1 VNAQTTTESVEGA
14 VRRAFRDHESVL
26 AQVLLEDLRVLQKID
41 ERVIPHLV
49 EATRQARQIFVGGK
63 GRSGLV
69 ARCFAMRLMHMGLA
83 SYVLDETIT
92 PATHRDDLLVV
103 FSASGETEDACV
115 AAEKAG
121 KLGAKVVAITTNPD
135 SRLGKRATM
144 KIVLPA
150 QSKRTPRRDGR
161 TAQYAGSAFEQSA
174 LLFSDAVIL
183 EAMREWNMRPQ
194 ELATR
199 HANLD

>member
-1 VNAQTTTESVEGA
+1 MTALTTAESPEDV

-26 AQVLLEDLRVLQKID
+26 AQVLLEDLRILQKID
-41 ERVIPHLV
+41 ECTIPQLV
-49 EATRQARQIFVGGK
+49 QMTREAPQIFVGGK

-92 PATHRDDLLVV
+92 PATQRDDLLVV

-115 AAEKAG
+115 AAERG
-121 KLGAKVVAITTNPD
+121 RELGAKVVAVTTNPD
-135 SRLGKRATM
+135 SRLGKSATM
-144 KIVLPA
+144 KIVLSA
-150 QSKRTPRRDGR
+150 QHKRSPTKDGR
-161 TAQYAGSAFEQSA
+161 TAQYAGTAFEQSA

-183 EAMREWNMRPQ
+183 EAMREWNMRPE